1 MINLY
6 LKTYRSGGYMI
17 KKIIFMLFVI
27 FTISFGQINDS
38 GNYLTKDD
46 KEKIEKKISEIEKNG
61 DIVYY
66 VNIGRKI
73 DDKDIIKKTIILN
86 IIPDGKDDV
95 NVQLKFTQDI
105 DVSSYEGMIDNL
117 LVESEDLISKKEYK
131 TFIFNTLDL
140 SEKIVND
147 IAAEKRKVEEKEAK
161 KVIIENKFAGI
172 IVLLLIAISI
182 FVTLK
187 FVKMRG
193 IRKN

>member
-1 MINLY
+1 
-6 LKTYRSGGYMI
+6 MI
-17 KKIIFMLFVI
+17 KKMIFMLFVI

-38 GNYLTKDD
+38 GNYLTKED

-95 NVQLKFTQDI
+95 NVQLKFTQDM
-105 DVSSYEGMIDNL
+105 DVSSYDGMIDNL
-117 LVESEDLISKKEYK
+117 LVESEEAISKKEYK

-140 SEKIVND
+140 TAKIVDD
-147 IAAEKRKVEEKEAK
+147 IVVEKRKVEKQEAK
-161 KVIIENKFAGI
+161 KALIENKFAGLVI
-172 IVLLLIAISI
+172 LILIAIAI
-182 FVTLK
+182 FTTLK
-187 FVKMRG
+187 FIKMRG
-193 IRKN
+193 IRKR